1 MTWIV
6 RCMGSGLGCVLHHQ
20 HFIWNTDVETGS
32 SSERVTKWLLLMLT
46 WLLHIYIYL
55 NGKKTV
61 WTSLFWSTN
70 QTSQAFSGTSFWS
83 LPFVLHLNS
92 NKRETHLETAI
103 YIINSDQGVFNTGIR
118 GMCVFTAGV
127 VYSAALWSLSETRSI
142 VIFSRRGF
150 VLQTVYSSFLFFPLQ
165 TFDES
170 FNREPVIRPVLALT
184 DPQIHTVP
192 RNLLVWIYAAFI
204 WTNKCNT
211 EGIQFIFLWWDVHN
225 FNL

>member
-1 MTWIV
+1 M
-6 RCMGSGLGCVLHHQ
+6 CVAPSTFHLKHWRRNRKFFRMSYQ
-20 HFIWNTDVETGS
+20 MIASNADLALAYR
-32 SSERVTKWLLLMLT
+32 SEW
-46 WLLHIYIYL
+46 
-55 NGKKTV
+55 KKTV

-92 NKRETHLETAI
+92 NKRETHLESAV

-150 VLQTVYSSFLFFPLQ
+150 VLQTVYSSFFFFFFSSNFWWIIQQRTCHQACARLDRPSDPHSPQ
-165 TFDES
+165 
-170 FNREPVIRPVLALT
+170 EPPCMDRCCLHLNK
-184 DPQIHTVP
+184 QIQHRRHSVH
-192 RNLLVWIYAAFI
+192 
-204 WTNKCNT
+204 
-211 EGIQFIFLWWDVHN
+211 IFMMRCS
-225 FNL
+225 